1 MDKKVILLAWKH
13 IKTLRGSNLGDYY
26 CQFIHSGIEFD
37 KDAVV
42 IENMIND
49 YFNLKDNMNVN
60 IKTLEEKYKKS
71 LKHLETLDCQL
82 NDNDVCKYIDMAEWD
97 ELISYE
103 VDFEG
108 SNN

>member
-1 MDKKVILLAWKH
+1 MDKEVILLAWEH

-42 IENMIND
+42 IENMID
-49 YFNLKDNMNVN
+49 EYFNLKDN

-71 LKHLETLDCQL
+71 LELLEIANRKPYHICMDATD
-82 NDNDVCKYIDMAEWD
+82 WD
-97 ELISYE
+97 EMFSYDVSRE
-103 VDFEG
+103 KKG
-108 SNN
+108 

>member
-1 MDKKVILLAWKH
+1 MDKEVILLAWEH

-49 YFNLKDNMNVN
+49 YFNLKDN

-71 LKHLETLDCQL
+71 LEHLEKVDHKPHH
-82 NDNDVCKYIDMAEWD
+82 DVVDWVEMV
-97 ELISYE
+97 SYE
-103 VDFEG
+103 VNHEKKEVIYG
-108 SNN
+108 

>member
-1 MDKKVILLAWKH
+1 MDKEVILLAWEH

-42 IENMIND
+42 IENMID
-49 YFNLKDNMNVN
+49 EYFNLKDN

-71 LKHLETLDCQL
+71 LELLEIA
-82 NDNDVCKYIDMAEWD
+82 NRKPYSVYIDATELD
-97 ELISYE
+97 EMISYE
-103 VDFEG
+103 V
-108 SNN
+108 N

>member
-1 MDKKVILLAWKH
+1 MDKEIILLAWEH

-49 YFNLKDNMNVN
+49 YFNLKDN
-60 IKTLEEKYKKS
+60 IKTLEEKYKKITRTFR
-71 LKHLETLDCQL
+71 K
-82 NDNDVCKYIDMAEWD
+82 NKP
-97 ELISYE
+97 
-103 VDFEG
+103 
-108 SNN
+108 

>member
-1 MDKKVILLAWKH
+1 MDKEVILLAWEH

-42 IENMIND
+42 IENMID
-49 YFNLKDNMNVN
+49 EYFNLKDN

-71 LKHLETLDCQL
+71 LEFLERANRKSHCVNMDATD
-82 NDNDVCKYIDMAEWD
+82 WD
-97 ELISYE
+97 EMLSYDVSRE
-103 VDFEG
+103 REG
-108 SNN
+108 

>member
-1 MDKKVILLAWKH
+1 MDKEIILLAWEH

-49 YFNLKDNMNVN
+49 YFNLKDN

-71 LKHLETLDCQL
+71 LEFLEITNRKPYCVYTNETGLDE
-82 NDNDVCKYIDMAEWD
+82 M
-97 ELISYE
+97 ISYE
-103 VDFEG
+103 VNRGKKE
-108 SNN
+108 